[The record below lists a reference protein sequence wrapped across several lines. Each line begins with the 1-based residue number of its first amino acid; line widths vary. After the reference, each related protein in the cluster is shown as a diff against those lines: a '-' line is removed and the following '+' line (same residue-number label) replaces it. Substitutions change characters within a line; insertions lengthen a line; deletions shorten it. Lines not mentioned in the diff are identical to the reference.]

1 MKTRKMKKITFDQS
15 KKNDQSYL
23 HVQDIDYF
31 NKNYVVTDESK
42 KALVFYHLLR
52 NQNVFLKPKYQKY
65 AYKKYMYDVY
75 IQNTELR
82 KITSV
87 ICIDKL
93 DIHSANLEF
102 NQVENT

>member
-1 MKTRKMKKITFDQS
+1 
-15 KKNDQSYL
+15 
-23 HVQDIDYF
+23 
-31 NKNYVVTDESK
+31 
-42 KALVFYHLLR
+42 
-52 NQNVFLKPKYQKY
+52 
-65 AYKKYMYDVY
+65 MYDVY